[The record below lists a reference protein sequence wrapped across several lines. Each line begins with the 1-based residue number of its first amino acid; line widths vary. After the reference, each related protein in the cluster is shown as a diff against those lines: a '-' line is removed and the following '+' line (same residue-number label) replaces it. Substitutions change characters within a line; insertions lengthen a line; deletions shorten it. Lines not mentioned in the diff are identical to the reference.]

1 MLDLPSTRTSDRRER
16 SIHPKRILKGI
27 PVQSSR
33 TSCGI
38 AIPSARGRLD

>member
-1 MLDLPSTRTSDRRER
+1 MLELPITRTGDRRER

-27 PVQSSR
+27 PVRSSR
-33 TSCGI
+33 TSCDI